1 MLVSSQYVTS
11 LLGDSVESETIS
23 GFNSTGS
30 ITSLNGTETDVE
42 GESGSSVSIR
52 KGFKNISSVT

>member
-11 LLGDSVESETIS
+11 LLGDSETTS

-30 ITSLNGTETDVE
+30 ITSLNGTKTDVGE
-42 GESGSSVSIR
+42 ESGSVSIR
-52 KGFKNISSVT
+52 EGFKNISSVT

>member
-23 GFNSTGS
+23 GFNSTES
-30 ITSLNGTETDVE
+30 ITSLNGTETDVGE
-42 GESGSSVSIR
+42 ESGSVSIT
-52 KGFKNISSVT
+52 KLSFS